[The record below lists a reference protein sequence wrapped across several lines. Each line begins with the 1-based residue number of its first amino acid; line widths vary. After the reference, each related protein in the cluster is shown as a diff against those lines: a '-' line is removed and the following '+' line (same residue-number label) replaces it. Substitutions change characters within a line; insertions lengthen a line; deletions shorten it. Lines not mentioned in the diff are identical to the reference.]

1 MPTVPQLPS
10 ADRVKMA
17 YQDRNNSDY
26 IANFWTAFGWSI
38 LTCGIYSYYMFYQL
52 MRRDRDHN
60 RRRLELLDGATAH
73 AWEVAGQRGLQD
85 ELRPNFERLSGHVN
99 NMRGMTSDFRD
110 PVIWLVLALLTGIA
124 TLVAFIFMDQDLVK
138 HETAE
143 MGAQIELSEIYR
155 HLGVQL
161 STGPAVAKGN
171 HSYGGRIV
179 ASIFTGG
186 LYFLWWLAD
195 IMREGNNHFQANW
208 VWEDEL
214 ANAVVT
220 TAAA

>member
-1 MPTVPQLPS
+1 MPTTRELAIPIPHEEIAAFCRKWGIKRLSFFGSIVRDDFDPE
-10 ADRVKMA
+10 R
-17 YQDRNNSDY
+17 SDVDV
-26 IANFWTAFGWSI
+26 
-38 LTCGIYSYYMFYQL
+38 L
-52 MRRDRDHN
+52 
-60 RRRLELLDGATAH
+60 
-73 AWEVAGQRGLQD
+73 V
-85 ELRPNFERLSGHVN
+85 ELRPDTKA
-99 NMRGMTSDFRD
+99 RGLEYF
-110 PVIWLVLALLTGIA
+110 G
-124 TLVAFIFMDQDLVK
+124 
-138 HETAE
+138 AE
-143 MGAQIELSEIYR
+143 IELSEIYR